1 MRNKQAM
8 ALLCAVLAVIFAGV
22 SVSITTARTTVPDKT
37 DSGAAPT
44 ALQGPPPALVE
55 TAPVRAMT
63 WQDKKN
69 VVAIVKAVH
78 YLDVRT
84 EVAGTILQVAAA
96 GSQIAANGVLFR
108 IDDRAE
114 RAQLKQKEAN
124 LAMVR
129 QNAHRADLLV
139 NKAISQA
146 DQQAA
151 HVNLAQAISDREELL
166 STLRKMTITAPFS
179 GVVSLHDLAPGQS
192 SQAGQTLFSFYD
204 PTKLYVEFSV
214 PEADISA
221 LHPGVKVTVDDTVS
235 GYSGSA
241 TITLVNT
248 EVNTTNRTLTL
259 RALLDNGK
267 FRHGSSVRVTY
278 PTMTPQSS
286 LVLPKVAI
294 NYSAY
299 GQSVFVVQDR
309 RAKLRSIV
317 IGDEKD
323 GLVQVL
329 QGLDANEIVVTA
341 GQIRLYPD
349 APVRLGDKS

>member
-1 MRNKQAM
+1 MRNKQARV
-8 ALLCAVLAVIFAGV
+8 LLCAVLAVIFAGV
-22 SVSITTARTTVPDKT
+22 SVSITTARTTAPAET
-37 DSGAAPT
+37 GSGAPPA

-55 TAPVRAMT
+55 TAQVKTMP

-69 VVAIVKAVH
+69 VVGTVKAVH

-84 EVAGTILQVAAA
+84 EVAGTILQVAPA
-96 GSQIAANGVLFR
+96 GGQVAANGVLFR

-151 HVNLAQAISDREELL
+151 HVNLAQAVSDQEELR
-166 STLRKMTITAPFS
+166 SMLRKMTITAPFS

-204 PTKLYVEFSV
+204 PAKLYVEFSV

-235 GYSGSA
+235 GYTGSA
-241 TITLVNT
+241 TITLINT

-259 RALLDNGK
+259 RAVLDSGK

-286 LVLPKVAI
+286 LVLPKVAV

-317 IGDEKD
+317 TGDERD

-329 QGLDANEIVVTA
+329 QGLDADETVVTA

>member
-1 MRNKQAM
+1 MI
-8 ALLCAVLAVIFAGV
+8 LLCAVLAVIFAGI
-22 SVSITTARTTVPDKT
+22 SVSITTAGTTGSAKTGSRVPPA
-37 DSGAAPT
+37 S
-44 ALQGPPPALVE
+44 LQGPPPALVE
-55 TAPVRAMT
+55 TAQVKT
-63 WQDKKN
+63 LSWQDKKN
-69 VVAIVKAVH
+69 VVATVKAVH

-84 EVAGTILQVAAA
+84 EVSGTILQVAPA
-96 GSQIAANGVLFR
+96 GGQIAANDVLFR

-124 LAMVR
+124 LAMVQ

-151 HVNLAQAISDREELL
+151 HVNLAQAISDLEELR
-166 STLRKMTITAPFS
+166 STLRKMTITTPFS
-179 GVVSLHDLAPGQS
+179 GVVSLHDLAPGQFI
-192 SQAGQTLFSFYD
+192 QVGQTLFSFYD
-204 PTKLYVEFSV
+204 PDKLYVEFSV

-221 LHPGVKVTVDDTVS
+221 LHPGVKVTVDDAVS
-235 GYSGSA
+235 GYTGSA
-241 TITLVNT
+241 IITLINT
-248 EVNTTNRTLTL
+248 EVNITNRTLTL
-259 RALLDNGK
+259 RARLENGK

-286 LVLPKVAI
+286 LVLPKIAV
-294 NYSAY
+294 NYSAW
-299 GQSVFVVQDR
+299 GQSVFVVQNHR
-309 RAKLRSIV
+309 VKLRSIV
-317 IGDEKD
+317 TGDERD

-329 QGLDANEIVVTA
+329 QGLDADEMVVTA